1 VPCALLQ
8 QAAGVALKGQL
19 AYSVPTVA
27 TMSWA
32 DIVPR
37 AASVVDW
44 QLWSNSNDECGVR
57 CDRQKQLLSDLA
69 PAMEALVSSRQMTF
83 QPHYITQQCREY
95 AYLDFCQKQC
105 LNAGRYCAQDPD
117 GNLDAGFSGRDV
129 VLANLHSLCAFQAF
143 DAART
148 PWLWWRY
155 VTRVGRDCS
164 MRGGTYSTACA
175 DGIASDLGA
184 PSNALTACVGS
195 PDADAPNALLDVEQA
210 GMRSD
215 GRRGD
220 ISLFPTLIANGVQFR
235 GDLSNATVMA
245 FLCAGYPA
253 GAAPAL
259 CTARGVVTAPCAA
272 GGYGAAAC
280 AARGV
285 EGGDGA
291 TRCTD
296 TPAFPFWQCSCPL
309 GQALGAGADGTPQ
322 CLASNAC
329 LTRAAGVAACAC
341 PTCVCQLMP
350 PSAPAPFRCSNVTVD
365 ECSDGTN
372 GGCWQATV
380 EGKRFSACKTD
391 LGPKRAAGLAG
402 LDPAAV
408 RGYSCVCPP
417 GFRGDGVDSCID
429 VDECKETP
437 PPGACPGPHMTCL
450 DLPGSFTCGCAPGFA
465 MDVAARVCV
474 ATAAGGGGGGM
485 SAGGVFGVILLTMA
499 CAAVAG
505 WALYRW
511 RLRKHMNDEIRAIM
525 SNYLPLDTPD
535 EELRGDFRPLRGGED
550 EELAPPQRPA
560 GSVL

>member
-1 VPCALLQ
+1 MPCALIEQ
-8 QAAGVALKGQL
+8 RAGVALKGQL
-19 AYSVPTVA
+19 AYSVPVVA
-27 TMSWA
+27 TLSWA

-37 AASVVDW
+37 SASVVAW
-44 QLWSNSNDECGVR
+44 ELWSNSNDECGVR
-57 CDRQKQLLSDLA
+57 CDRQKQLLADLA
-69 PAMEALVSSRQMTF
+69 PAVEALLSQRQMTF
-83 QPHYITQQCREY
+83 APHYITLKCELAY
-95 AYLDFCQKQC
+95 APLEFCQKQC

-129 VLANLHSLCAFQAF
+129 VLANLHSLCAFRTF
-143 DAART
+143 DASAT

-155 VTRVGRDCS
+155 VTRVGRECS

-175 DGIASDLGA
+175 DNVAQQLGA
-184 PSNALTACVGS
+184 SANALAACVGN
-195 PDADAPNALLDVEQA
+195 PDADAPNTLLDLEQA
-210 GMRSD
+210 GMRSS

-220 ISLFPTLIANGVQFR
+220 VSLFPTLIANGVQYR
-235 GDLSNATVMA
+235 GDLNNVSVMA

-280 AARGV
+280 AARAGD
-285 EGGDGA
+285 GGDGA

-296 TPAFPFWQCSCPL
+296 MPTYPFWQCSCPL
-309 GQALGAGADGTPQ
+309 GQTLGAGADGTPA
-322 CLASNAC
+322 CMASNAC

-341 PTCVCQLMP
+341 PACVCQVMP
-350 PSAPAPFRCSNVTVD
+350 AGSAAPFRCTNVTVD
-365 ECSDGTN
+365 ECAGFN
-372 GGCWQATV
+372 GGCWQADLAGQHFT
-380 EGKRFSACKTD
+380 ACHAD

-402 LDPAAV
+402 LDPASV

-417 GFRGDGVDSCID
+417 GFRGDGVASCTD

-450 DLPGSFTCGCAPGFA
+450 DRPGSFTCGCEPGFA

-474 ATAAGGGGGGM
+474 ATAAAGRGGGGM
-485 SAGGVFGVILLTMA
+485 SAGGVFGVVVLTMA
-499 CAAVAG
+499 CVAAAG
-505 WALYRW
+505 YALYRW
-511 RLRKHMNDEIRAIM
+511 RLRKHMSDEIRAIM

-535 EELRGDFRPLRGGED
+535 EDFRPLRGGDE
-550 EELAPPQRPA
+550 EELAPRPA